1 MSILRL
7 EKRRNYDE
15 IAEFVDIC
23 TPGSCREII
32 KLLVPVN
39 FFKCSETASKKCAM
53 HFFHKILFPVD
64 LSHASP
70 KIAPYVSE
78 VATKFEAEVHL
89 LFVVRVFEHF
99 TSLHLPDATIKNI
112 EAEVARR
119 GEEKL
124 QEFIEAFFES
134 DVCKGK
140 VVFGDPADEIL
151 KYVELERID
160 LIVIGTHGKKGVE
173 RVLFG
178 SVANRVVKKSAVP
191 VLTVNPHG
199 RPVG

>member
-1 MSILRL
+1 
-7 EKRRNYDE
+7 
-15 IAEFVDIC
+15 
-23 TPGSCREII
+23 
-32 KLLVPVN
+32 
-39 FFKCSETASKKCAM
+39 M

-119 GEEKL
+119 AQKKL
-124 QEFIEAFFES
+124 QEFMEAFFTTDS
-134 DVCKGK
+134 CRVK
-140 VVFGDPADEIL
+140 VALGDPAGEIL
-151 KYVELERID
+151 KYVELEGID
-160 LIVIGTHGKKGVE
+160 LIIVGTHEKKGIE
-173 RVLFG
+173 SALFG
-178 SVANRVVKKSAVP
+178 SVANRIVKKSPVP
-191 VLTVNPHG
+191 VLTVNPQG
-199 RPVG
+199 RPVE